1 MQADNNIVYV
11 VDDDDSICR
20 ALGRLLK
27 SSGYHALVFSTAEA
41 FLDHIPDNSGG
52 CLVLDVQL
60 PGMSGFELQEALI
73 AKGLK
78 YRIIFVTA
86 HDNKC
91 WQARAEKRKSAGY
104 LKKPFDEQA
113 LLDAVDECFRQIT
126 EMNRNLPSKKN
137 EKGGG

>member
-60 PGMSGFELQEALI
+60 PGMSGFELQETLI
-73 AKGLK
+73 AKGLA
-78 YRIIFVTA
+78 YRIIFMTA
-86 HDNKC
+86 HDNNH
-91 WQARAEKRKSAGY
+91 WEARAIEKKSVGY
-104 LKKPFDEQA
+104 LKKPFDEQM
-113 LLDAVDECFRQIT
+113 LLDSVNECF
-126 EMNRNLPSKKN
+126 
-137 EKGGG
+137 